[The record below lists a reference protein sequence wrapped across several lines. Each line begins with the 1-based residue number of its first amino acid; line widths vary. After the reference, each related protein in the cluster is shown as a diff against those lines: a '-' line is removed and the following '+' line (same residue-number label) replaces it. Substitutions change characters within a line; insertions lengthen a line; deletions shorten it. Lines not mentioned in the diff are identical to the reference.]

1 LARGDPG
8 APKEQVDC
16 QLEWF
21 PSRASGVVEVAYVL
35 PVVDHED
42 GVGRFIGQ
50 RDRAA
55 DLVLADHCG
64 RDQQSGNAGIGE
76 HFGLAETRRAT
87 SNGAGLEQRPG
98 DFGTLVGLAVR
109 TKGLLPR
116 LEMRGH
122 LRDVVFEG
130 VEIEEQGRGR
140 NVTAQLHRSRMLTE
154 TERGKMPVKV
164 SLARGTRLGSYVIE
178 DSIGA
183 GGMGEVYRAVDTTL
197 QRVVAL
203 KVLPDHLVADPEQVA
218 RFEREA
224 TTLALINH
232 PNVAQIYGL
241 AHDDTGRGALV
252 MEFVDGEDL
261 GHLIRRAPGVD
272 RVLEVA
278 RQVAAGLE
286 AAHDLGVIH
295 RDLKPANIKVRV
307 DGTVKVLDFGIA
319 RVAQPPGP
327 SLDAASTVLPPT
339 AAGTIVGTP
348 AYMSPEQATGR
359 RVDRRSDL
367 WSFGCVLFEMLSGD
381 RLFKRRHHCRDHV
394 LGLAGSS

>member
-1 LARGDPG
+1 MVCAAAPSYDCSPAKVTFGKRIDQLCELDGRLAGRDSG
-8 APKEQVDC
+8 APEKQVDR
-16 QLEWF
+16 QLDWLA
-21 PSRASGVVEVAYVL
+21 PCSRGVVDVAHVL

-42 GVGRFIGQ
+42 GVRRSIGQ
-50 RDRAA
+50 RYRPI
-55 DLVLADHCG
+55 DLVLADHRG
-64 RDQQSGNAGIGE
+64 RDQQSGNAGLRE
-76 HFGLAETRRAT
+76 DFCLAEPRRAT
-87 SNGAGLEQRPG
+87 ADGARAEERSG
-98 DFGTLVGLAVR
+98 DFGTLVSLAVGPE
-109 TKGLLPR
+109 GLVPR

-130 VEIEEQGRGR
+130 VEVEQQGRGR
-140 NVTAQLHRSRMLTE
+140 DIYAKLHRSRMLTE
-154 TERGKMPVKV
+154 TGRGKMPGKV

-178 DSIGA
+178 DSIGS
-183 GGMGEVYRAVDTTL
+183 GGMGEVYRALDTTL

-203 KVLPDHLVADPEQVA
+203 KVLPDHLVADPERVA

-286 AAHDLGVIH
+286 AAHDLV
-295 RDLKPANIKVRV
+295 
-307 DGTVKVLDFGIA
+307 
-319 RVAQPPGP
+319 
-327 SLDAASTVLPPT
+327 
-339 AAGTIVGTP
+339 
-348 AYMSPEQATGR
+348 
-359 RVDRRSDL
+359 
-367 WSFGCVLFEMLSGD
+367 
-381 RLFKRRHHCRDHV
+381 
-394 LGLAGSS
+394 